1 MLNRFDKL
9 VSVVSL
15 NMVKYTWGEGA
26 DSILGGD

>member
-15 NMVKYTWGEGA
+15 NMVKYSRGAGA

>member
-15 NMVKYTWGEGA
+15 NMVKYNRGAGA